1 LTLETDSQFAQFQQG
16 ERTMRLPNIRR
27 PFVLIAG
34 LVLVV
39 AAIWLMLLA
48 KPKPADA
55 VAIFLDASHS
65 VGVDYRNRY
74 IPVVTLLLPHLV
86 DKNLRIVRFGGVW
99 HEIFQGRPRQEDVNA
114 LREFLLKTDVFPAHV
129 VGSPIS
135 SATLEGISWLSQQ
148 RGRRRVLLVFT
159 DGVEQEDQTAQS
171 QRVPRIGENLTVIFC
186 FTRMSNPVSAEV
198 AKLTGASVKIAT
210 DESTVQRY
218 INQLVFDVHPHH
230 MVGRAVAVCLAAVGL
245 VLVCLALIPL
255 LREKRP
261 AQDTDETGAA
271 QEEVLP
277 TLPAL
282 DVEVTAQVVGQPHL
296 RARRLLRRG
305 DRFIIARQGVPD
317 ADLVLPLTLL
327 GRFADFG
334 IICQLEDGLTL
345 RVHNFGRVPCIIGSL
360 PLHPRET
367 QQVDEASFLVRIPAT
382 DVEIA
387 VTTQPAP

>member
-171 QRVPRIGENLTVIFC
+171 QRVPRIGKNLSVIFC

-230 MVGRAVAVCLAAVGL
+230 MVGRAVAVCLAVVGL
-245 VLVCLALIPL
+245 VFVCLALIPL

-261 AQDTDETGAA
+261 AQDTDETGAT
-271 QEEVLP
+271 QEVLP

-305 DRFIIARQGVPD
+305 DHFIIARQGVPD

-334 IICQLEDGLTL
+334 IICQPEDGLTL
-345 RVHNFGRVPCIIGSL
+345 RVHNFGRVPCIVGSL
-360 PLHPRET
+360 PLRPKET
-367 QQVDEASFLVRIPAT
+367 QQMDETSFTVRIPVV
-382 DVEIA
+382 DVEI
-387 VTTQPAP
+387 VVKTQPAP

>member
-1 LTLETDSQFAQFQQG
+1 
-16 ERTMRLPNIRR
+16 MWLPKIRSF
-27 PFVLIAG
+27 PVLIAG
-34 LVLVV
+34 LVMV
-39 AAIWLMLLA
+39 AIATGWALLLR
-48 KPKPADA
+48 PTPADA
-55 VAIFLDASHS
+55 VGVFLDASHS
-65 VGVDYRNRY
+65 VGWEYRNRY
-74 IPVVTLLLPHLV
+74 IPVVTLMLPQLV
-86 DKNLRIVRFGGVW
+86 GKNLRIVRFGGVW
-99 HEIFQGRPRQEDVNA
+99 HEIFQGSPRQGDVNT
-114 LREFLLKTDVFPAHV
+114 LREFLLKTDVFPPHV

-135 SATLEGISWLSQQ
+135 SATLEGIRWLSQQ

-159 DGVEQEDQTAQS
+159 DGEEQEEQTAQS
-171 QRVPRIGENLTVIFC
+171 QRVSRIGQNLSVIFC

-210 DESTVQRY
+210 DEGTVQRY
-218 INQLVFDVHPHH
+218 INQLVFGVYPHH
-230 MVGRAVAVCLAAVGL
+230 MVGKAVAVCLAVVGL

-271 QEEVLP
+271 QEEAPP
-277 TLPAL
+277 TLPSL
-282 DVEVTAQVVGQPHL
+282 DAEVVAQVIGQPHL

-345 RVHNFGRVPCIIGSL
+345 RVHNFGRVPCIVGSL
-360 PLHPRET
+360 PLHPKET
-367 QQVDEASFLVRIPAT
+367 QQVDEASFVVRIPAT